1 MSFGDFLE
9 KNYKTLVMVLT
20 AIICVSII
28 YIMFALILH
37 GHKDTYVNISVAPYN
52 ATVKINNKEYSTGT
66 HKIDPGE
73 YKVVVSADGFET
85 KELDLKVK
93 SGAIASVVTYLV
105 NKEEGMKYYERDRHD
120 LALLQTMDT
129 ENDERLKEFLDYY
142 DKKLEVV
149 NVLPMDVSYNDPTYN
164 DRLTGHTVKA
174 YMEDGS
180 SEDDCERAFCIKLSG
195 IRIDKE
201 KIAKILAEKGY
212 NLDDYFIV
220 YEYVRGDF

>member
-1 MSFGDFLE
+1 
-9 KNYKTLVMVLT
+9 
-20 AIICVSII
+20 
-28 YIMFALILH
+28 
-37 GHKDTYVNISVAPYN
+37 
-52 ATVKINNKEYSTGT
+52 
-66 HKIDPGE
+66 
-73 YKVVVSADGFET
+73 
-85 KELDLKVK
+85 
-93 SGAIASVVTYLV
+93 
-105 NKEEGMKYYERDRHD
+105 
-120 LALLQTMDT
+120 MDT
-129 ENDERLKEFLDYY
+129 ENDEQLKEFLDYY